1 LNKVKSVL
9 RKYVFQHYGELVNV
23 AEPQYDPDRH
33 LWVAK
38 LFSNYPQMLRG
49 DGISDKMSI
58 QFSRLDNIG
67 QIALDANLSIT
78 EATPREDVISNIE
91 AGLKAM
97 NKTPKIFKY

>member
-1 LNKVKSVL
+1 MNKVKSVL

-38 LFSNYPQMLRG
+38 LFSNYPQILRG

-58 QFSRLDNIG
+58 PFLYLGDIG
-67 QIALDANLSIT
+67 QITLDTNLSVV
-78 EATPREDVISNIE
+78 ESTPREDVISNIE
-91 AGLKAM
+91 AGLKAA
-97 NKTPKIFKY
+97 NKTSKSLKI